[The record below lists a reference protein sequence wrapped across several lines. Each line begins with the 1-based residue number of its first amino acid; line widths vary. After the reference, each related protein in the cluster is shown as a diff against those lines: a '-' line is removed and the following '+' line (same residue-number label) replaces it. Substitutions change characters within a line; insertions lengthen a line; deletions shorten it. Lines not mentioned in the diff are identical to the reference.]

1 MTDRGG
7 DISRSAPTS
16 ELLQIDA
23 LFQRMTPREYHSHVV
38 SEYIDGNLPE
48 FYQDNS
54 LRRDLSQKA
63 AVRAEEVTAEFGLRP
78 ELTKKVA
85 RLALYD
91 FVILCGRLL
100 RLHL

>member
-1 MTDRGG
+1 MT
-7 DISRSAPTS
+7 S
-16 ELLQIDA
+16 
-23 LFQRMTPREYHSHVV
+23 REYHSHAVL
-38 SEYIDGNLPE
+38 EFIDENLPE
-48 FYQDNS
+48 FYNRDDS
-54 LRRDLSQKA
+54 LRDLSQKA

-100 RLHL
+100 LSSFMEARSLVRCC